1 MTLRLSI
8 ASYPRRVRLSTSALA
23 LAALLVAPMSSCSHA
38 SPPPVAPPSPPRD
51 DGPKT
56 PETLFP
62 PSVDFDIVNLFID
75 DQFVYWAH
83 RGEKGLV
90 KVPLTGG
97 PPVTLVPG
105 SEQPV
110 TSLAA
115 DASFL
120 YFTTGRRIDTE
131 ASDMLLGRKS
141 PRAGH
146 FEGVV
151 ARLEKKPGAQVQEI
165 SSGRFKPEDVAID
178 ATNVYWIMARKDET
192 LVRQAIGQIDLP
204 EVVAHGDF
212 LPGSLTIA
220 GGFAYWIDTG
230 KGPAVM
236 RVPTKGGEPERLGGA
251 QPLHPVRLAA
261 DDGAVYLTDAG
272 PMEGKGSVV
281 RIALGTGQG
290 AAGSVLVAENLDT
303 PRAVAVRA
311 GTVYW
316 LTKGTSAKNYLDGAL
331 EKAPAGGGPKITM
344 ATGLAAPDRLAVSD
358 TRVAWTEATGAV
370 KDLAR

>member
-1 MTLRLSI
+1 M
-8 ASYPRRVRLSTSALA
+8 
-23 LAALLVAPMSSCSHA
+23 
-38 SPPPVAPPSPPRD
+38 D
-51 DGPKT
+51 DK
-56 PETLFP
+56 
-62 PSVDFDIVNLFID
+62 
-75 DQFVYWAH
+75 FVFWAH

-97 PPVTLVPG
+97 PPMTLVAG
-105 SEQPV
+105 TEQPV

-115 DASFL
+115 DARYL

-151 ARLEKKPGAQVQEI
+151 ARLEKKPGAQVEEI
-165 SSGRFKPEDVAID
+165 SSGRFKPEDVAVD

-192 LVRQAIGQIDLP
+192 LVRQAFGQIDMP

-212 LPGSLTIA
+212 LPGSLAIA

-230 KGPAVM
+230 KGPSVM
-236 RVPTKGGEPERLGGA
+236 RVPTNGGEPAKVGA
-251 QPLHPVRLAA
+251 TEGDGSHPVRLAA
-261 DDGAVYLTDAG
+261 DEGAVYFTDAG
-272 PMEGKGSVV
+272 PMESKGSVV
-281 RIALGTGQG
+281 RIALGGGGSTVV
-290 AAGSVLVAENLDT
+290 AAGLDS

-316 LTKGTSAKNYLDGAL
+316 LTKGTSGKNYMDGTL
-331 EKAPAGGGPKITM
+331 EKAPTTGGPKVTM
-344 ATGLAAPDRLAVSD
+344 ATGLAAPDRLALSD
-358 TRVAWTEATGAV
+358 TRVAWTESTGAV
-370 KDLAR
+370 KDMAR

>member
-1 MTLRLSI
+1 VGSTILLD
-8 ASYPRRVRLSTSALA
+8 VR
-23 LAALLVAPMSSCSHA
+23 
-38 SPPPVAPPSPPRD
+38 SPPRTLLLALLFAACAHPPPPSAPAPAPPD
-51 DGPKT
+51 PAPAT

-62 PSVDFDIVNLFID
+62 ASVDFDIVNLFVD
-75 DQFVYWAH
+75 DTFVYWAH

-97 PPVTLVPG
+97 PPVTLVAG

-115 DASFL
+115 DARHL

-151 ARLEKKPGAQVQEI
+151 ARLEKKPGAQVEEI
-165 SSGRFKPEDVAID
+165 SSGRFKPEDIAID
-178 ATNVYWIMARKDET
+178 ATNVYWIMAKKDET
-192 LVRQAIGQIDLP
+192 LVRQPLGQQDMP
-204 EVVAHGDF
+204 QVVAHGDF

-236 RVPTKGGEPERLGGA
+236 RVATNGGEPEKLGVGA
-251 QPLHPVRLAA
+251 AEGSHPARLAA
-261 DDGAVYLTDAG
+261 DDGAVYFSDAG
-272 PMEGKGSVV
+272 PMEGKGSIV
-281 RIALGTGQG
+281 RIAVGAGT
-290 AAGSVLVAENLDT
+290 SNVVADGLNT
-303 PRAVAVRA
+303 PRAVAVRSGA
-311 GTVYW
+311 VYW
-316 LTKGTSAKNYLDGAL
+316 LTKGTSAKNYLDGTL
-331 EKAPAGGGPKITM
+331 EKAAAGGGTKTTL
-344 ATGLAAPDRLAVSD
+344 ATGLAAPDRLALSD
-358 TRVAWTEATGAV
+358 TRVAWTESTGAV
-370 KDLAR
+370 KDMAR